1 MCNLVEYS
9 DNSSKRSGSLWYY
22 YRDEPF
28 LEKEVIADFP
38 TDNSN
43 SGSFKLKKK
52 QGTTKIFK
60 EFLENFWNAIS

>member
-1 MCNLVEYS
+1 MPMCNLVEYN

-43 SGSFKLKKK
+43 SASFKLKKK
-52 QGTTKIFK
+52 QCTTKIFK
-60 EFLENFWNAIS
+60 EFLENF

>member
-1 MCNLVEYS
+1 MPMCNLVEYS

-60 EFLENFWNAIS
+60 EFLENF